1 MSYKI
6 LRVIN
11 ISYREIFRHFFKKN
25 PQALQSSYN
34 QLIEIFKLEH
44 YHYFNSFEEA
54 MVENGNMAEFI
65 IYNFETLQDKW
76 LQENQTIKLQDSK
89 KDDKLFKIFCLQL
102 VKKKPDVLFF
112 QHSTPFNISKL
123 KEFKKDF
130 PFIKK
135 IIFHNG
141 IPIENNNLKYVDCVF
156 AAVPYL
162 VNYYKNQGAESTLVY
177 HYFDT
182 NIVNKLSKLHNYIND
197 LIFIGKTGALN
208 DKNHIERLNYLIK
221 ILENDNIKFKCH
233 SLEKE
238 RQEFL
243 ISKLGLK
250 SHLRKKL
257 IKFLKNLNFGYFK
270 NFKSDYLP
278 KKVNN
283 LIGDIFKN
291 EKKFYLHEIYEN
303 KVNLPLFGLEMYKE
317 LKQSKIIFNIHTN
330 QSNYDCGNLRMFE
343 TTGIGSCLL
352 TDYKKNI
359 RELFIPDEEILTY
372 KDYDEFSSKYFQLT
386 SNNNL
391 IKEISLKG
399 QKKTFRQHSTKI
411 RVEQINNLINKMLS

>member
-1 MSYKI
+1 MSYKV

-11 ISYREIFRHFFKKN
+11 ISYIEIFRHFFKKN

-34 QLIEIFKLEH
+34 HLIEIFKLEH
-44 YHYFNSFEEA
+44 YNYLNSFEEA
-54 MVENGNMAEFI
+54 MVENGNMAELI

-76 LQENQTIKLQDSK
+76 LQENQTIKLDDSK

-102 VKKKPDVLFF
+102 DDKKPDVLLF

-123 KEFKKDF
+123 KELKKDF

-156 AAVPYL
+156 AALPYL

-182 NIVNKLSKLHNYIND
+182 DIISKLTKPHNYVND

-208 DKNHIERLNYLIK
+208 DENHINRLNYLIK
-221 ILENDNIKFKCH
+221 ILENKNIKFKCH
-233 SLEKE
+233 SLERE

-243 ISKLGLK
+243 INKLGFK
-250 SHLRKKL
+250 SNFRNKL
-257 IKFLKNLNFGYFK
+257 INFLKNVNLNYLK
-270 NFKSDYLP
+270 NLKSNYLP
-278 KKVNN
+278 KKINN
-283 LIGDIFKN
+283 LISDIFKN

-303 KVNLPLFGLEMYKE
+303 KVNLPLFGMEMYE
-317 LKQSKIIFNIHTN
+317 QLKQSKIIFNIHTN
-330 QSNYDCGNLRMFE
+330 QSNYNCGNLRMFE

-352 TDYKKNI
+352 TDYKQNI
-359 RELFIPDEEILTY
+359 EELFIPDEEILTY
-372 KDYDEFSSKYFQLT
+372 KDYDEFSSKYFQLI
-386 SNNNL
+386 SNNALLN
-391 IKEISLKG
+391 EISLKG
-399 QKKTFRQHSTKI
+399 QKKTFKQHSTKI